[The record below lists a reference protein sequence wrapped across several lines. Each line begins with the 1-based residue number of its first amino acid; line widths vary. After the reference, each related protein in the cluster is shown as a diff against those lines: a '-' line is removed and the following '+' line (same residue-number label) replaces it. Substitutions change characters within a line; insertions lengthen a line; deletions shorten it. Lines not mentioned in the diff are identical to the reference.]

1 MTYRETLDYIHNINW
16 SFCKPGLERISALC
30 EGLGHPERELTV
42 IHVGG
47 TNGKGSVCSMLDS
60 ILRASGRRVGLYTSP
75 YIRRFNERI
84 AVDGKPIEDGAL
96 IELTE
101 LVRPIADAMTD
112 KPTEFELITAIAF
125 EHFRRE
131 GCDVVI
137 LEVGL
142 GGRLDS
148 TNVIASPLLSII
160 TGIDFDHT
168 VLLGNTLEEIAAEKA
183 GIVKPGR
190 PCLFGG
196 EDGAALRTVK
206 RIAEEKGARFDR
218 VDPASYC
225 MKETSLE
232 GTLLDFKELRDL
244 RLSLLGVWQPQN
256 AATVLTALEI
266 LRDEG
271 LTVSEDAI
279 REGLLR
285 VRWPARFE
293 LMRRDPVVI
302 CDGGHNPQGIA
313 GAVESIKRYFPSQ
326 RVVLLMGVMEDKAHG
341 EMVTRLCEVAHCVFT
356 VKPSNPRAMA
366 ADALAAEFE
375 EHGVRATACA
385 DCSDA
390 VSLAKRTAKDEERP
404 LICLGSLYLYNEIA
418 DLI

>member
-1 MTYRETLDYIHNINW
+1 MDYRETLEYIHNINW
-16 SFCKPGLERISALC
+16 SFCKPGLERINVLC
-30 EGLGHPERELTV
+30 EKLGHPERELKV

-47 TNGKGSVCSMLDS
+47 TNGKGSVCAMLDS

-75 YIRRFNERI
+75 YIRQFNERI
-84 AVDGKPIEDGAL
+84 QVDGVPIEDEAL

-101 LVRPIADAMTD
+101 LVRPIADTMED

-125 EHFRRE
+125 EHFRRKK
-131 GCDVVI
+131 CDVVI

-148 TNVIASPLLSII
+148 TNVIASPLLSVI

-168 VLLGNTLEEIAAEKA
+168 AILGNTLEEIAAEKA
-183 GIVKPGR
+183 GIIKPGR

-196 EDGAALRTVK
+196 EDGAALRTVQKNAKEK
-206 RIAEEKGARFDR
+206 RSAFHHVDR
-218 VDPASYC
+218 SSLRVI
-225 MKETSLE
+225 ETSLE
-232 GTLLDFKELRDL
+232 GTVFDFGVLRNL
-244 RLSLLGVWQPQN
+244 HLPLLGVWQPQN
-256 AATVLTALEI
+256 AATVLTALDI
-266 LRDEG
+266 LRGEG
-271 LTVSEDAI
+271 VNVSEDAI
-279 REGLLR
+279 REGLSR
-285 VRWPARFE
+285 VRWQARFE

-313 GAVESIKRYFPSQ
+313 GAVESIKTYFHDQ
-326 RVVLLMGVMEDKAHG
+326 KVILLMGVMEDKAHG
-341 EMVTRLCEVAHCVFT
+341 EMVSCLASVAHRVFT

-375 EHGVRATACA
+375 SLGVSATACA
-385 DCSDA
+385 TCENA
-390 VSLAKRTAKDEERP
+390 VSLARRAAKDENRP